1 MVNNGRD
8 YSRCEFDCN
17 CTEVPVGSKSPL
29 RCDHAPAS
37 TLKLLDRRGVIRNNE
52 LLSLETT
59 AANIYRGEKSIVSEA
74 AKPAAAPKYEEDAIY
89 QGGEIVARVAAF
101 EVRSNSSEIFF
112 EEINTS
118 DGLLLPEECEF
129 QKYRI
134 LIQKIEYASRQDKSA
149 PERGRVMRGATA
161 EILGYREQ

>member
-1 MVNNGRD
+1 M
-8 YSRCEFDCN
+8 
-17 CTEVPVGSKSPL
+17 
-29 RCDHAPAS
+29 
-37 TLKLLDRRGVIRNNE
+37 
-52 LLSLETT
+52 
-59 AANIYRGEKSIVSEA
+59 SEA

-89 QGGEIVARVAAF
+89 QGGQIVARVAGF
-101 EVRSNSSEIFF
+101 DVRSNSSEIFF

-149 PERGRVMRGATA
+149 PEKGRVMRGATA